1 MVGSSSGSNCENS
14 QCSTKITKNVSINNS
29 IKLLTIK
36 NNFFQNSGLSI
47 NTSDLSTLISNER
60 GISTIGEFVDNVLRY
75 LDNCINA
82 DTSTQEI
89 SSPSSEEYS
98 SETEKTSSDKS
109 SNLSLEL
116 LKTKYWILQQT
127 KDQILKA
134 MECHEKQNRL
144 TLSKGR
150 LEAEKLLLIIGKSCA
165 YVIGQFLHS
174 LYRCKTRIALLRT

>member
-14 QCSTKITKNVSINNS
+14 QCSTKITKN
-29 IKLLTIK
+29 
-36 NNFFQNSGLSI
+36 NSGLSI

-150 LEAEKLLLIIGKSCA
+150 LEAEKLLLIIDA
-165 YVIGQFLHS
+165 RLES
-174 LYRCKTRIALLRT
+174 LYCEPKQLALVENAN